1 MLRGEEEQRSLAVL
15 REVQPKVRDRLTVDC
30 QRRPAAVKERVR
42 VPVRRRLRL
51 GMRVRAVRLE
61 EMLPLA
67 MEEERRAAVLRV
79 RAARRSMRVK
89 EEMLAMEEERRAAVL
104 RIRAARRGMRVKD
117 ERRVETKDRLL
128 KQRPERREPMREVMT
143 ME

>member
-1 MLRGEEEQRSLAVL
+1 MRREEEQRSLAVL

-104 RIRAARRGMRVKD
+104 RIRAARRGMRVKE
-117 ERRVETKDRLL
+117 ERKQRLL

>member
-104 RIRAARRGMRVKD
+104 RIRAARRGMRVKE
-117 ERRVETKDRLL
+117 ERKERLL
-128 KQRPERREPMREVMT
+128 KQRTERREPMREVMT